1 MSDTLR
7 NDVDLFYELGQL
19 GQLQRTYL
27 YTNSAPTVAAH
38 THRVAIVALV
48 LARKEG
54 ADVEKTLLMALMHD
68 APEVRTGDPTPFQK
82 SFISK
87 DDHLA
92 ASSQFAETSLADMVE
107 LLTEYEKR
115 ECLEAKIVKD
125 ADMLVAELE
134 MCELTARGH
143 GYPVA
148 FMAERDSVLPR
159 LRTETAKQM
168 FTKIREVSPFDWI
181 RKGPNAYKDGKM
193 GL

>member
-1 MSDTLR
+1 MTDALR
-7 NDVDLFYELGQL
+7 NDVNLFYELGQL

-38 THRVAIVALV
+38 SHRVAIVALM
-48 LARKEG
+48 LARQEG
-54 ADVEKTLLMALMHD
+54 ANVEKTLLMALMHD
-68 APEVRTGDPTPFQK
+68 VTEVRTGDPTPFQK
-82 SFISK
+82 SFIKK

-92 ASSQFAETSLADMVE
+92 ASSQFGETTLADMVD
-107 LLTEYEKR
+107 LLTEYEQR

-143 GYPVA
+143 QYPTA
-148 FMAERDSVLPR
+148 FLAERDTVLPR
-159 LRTETAKQM
+159 LRTATAKQL
-168 FTKIREVSPFDWI
+168 FTLIRETSPFEWI